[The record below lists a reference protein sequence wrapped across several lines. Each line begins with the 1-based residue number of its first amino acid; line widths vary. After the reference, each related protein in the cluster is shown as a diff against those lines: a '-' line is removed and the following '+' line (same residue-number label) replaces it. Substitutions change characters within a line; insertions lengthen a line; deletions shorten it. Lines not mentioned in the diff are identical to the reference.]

1 MSRICFRLITFL
13 SPLLALAA
21 STDPAYMPLWPY
33 QGMWQVTRS
42 GAAAGQKPDELVNQC
57 ALVGKYFAC
66 QQTINGKAGGLLVI
80 IPTGQPGRYYTQ
92 TIMPEGR
99 ATGRDDLE
107 ISGSQWT
114 YRSRRQQGSKT
125 TQYRTINNFVGKD
138 HIHFE
143 RAESTDGKQWTVTDS
158 GDERRTGTGPA
169 GKAAPRR

>member
-1 MSRICFRLITFL
+1 MPRICLTLITFL
-13 SPLLALAA
+13 SPLLALGAPA
-21 STDPAYMPLWPY
+21 DPAFTPLWPY
-33 QGMWQVTRS
+33 EGTWQVTRS

-80 IPTGQPGRYYTQ
+80 VPTGQAGRYYTQ

-107 ISGSQWT
+107 ISGTKWT
-114 YRSRRQQGSKT
+114 YTSRRQQGGKT
-125 TQYRTINNFVGKD
+125 TQYRTINNFIGKD

-143 RAESTDGKQWTVTDS
+143 RAESTDGKQWTTTDS
-158 GDERRTGTGPA
+158 GDERRA
-169 GKAAPRR
+169 GKGSPRAKGQ